1 MTKKKILSI
10 IMLVVLVAG
19 IVCAVY
25 GSTGTAIY
33 NNAAEMLGGD
43 KKTAMVY
50 IQEPSKLEE
59 LGNISK
65 VGADKV
71 KDFLKSL
78 GADAAAV
85 DAAVDQRMA
94 YETATANAKDRDKF
108 LVYAQ
113 SVDPTVTKDN
123 LNDLIKNREVSEPM
137 RKAMAMQEMGI
148 EDEAAFDQ
156 LASNETLVG
165 MYQQV
170 LPKLL
175 ENKHMTSAVIWQ
187 FIGIILIVGALAYFL
202 I

>member
-25 GSTGTAIY
+25 GSAGTAIY

-50 IQEPSKLEE
+50 IQEPSKLTE
-59 LGNISK
+59 LGNIGK

-85 DAAVDQRMA
+85 DTAVDARMA
-94 YETATANAKDRDKF
+94 YETATANAKDREKF

-123 LNDLIKNREVSEPM
+123 LNELIKH
-137 RKAMAMQEMGI
+137 
-148 EDEAAFDQ
+148 AFP
-156 LASNETLVG
+156 E
-165 MYQQV
+165 
-170 LPKLL
+170 
-175 ENKHMTSAVIWQ
+175 E
-187 FIGIILIVGALAYFL
+187 
-202 I
+202 

>member
-59 LGNISK
+59 LGNIGK

-85 DAAVDQRMA
+85 DVLEVAEKGLLDRAVLRC
-94 YETATANAKDRDKF
+94 EHH
-108 LVYAQ
+108 
-113 SVDPTVTKDN
+113 VDIAV
-123 LNDLIKNREVSEPM
+123 
-137 RKAMAMQEMGI
+137 
-148 EDEAAFDQ
+148 EAADREETQ
-156 LASNETLVG
+156 DLLA
-165 MYQQV
+165 
-170 LPKLL
+170 
-175 ENKHMTSAVIWQ
+175 
-187 FIGIILIVGALAYFL
+187 FL
-202 I
+202 